1 VTYLVDDDR
10 RCLSPRKKKCS
21 SIRCS
26 LHIVPK
32 PDGSILVFRR
42 HNFIN
47 SSCCIAPKMTK
58 ALFQK
63 AQFESE
69 GTISE
74 MYYGVPIPGTT
85 DSQM

>member
-1 VTYLVDDDR
+1 
-10 RCLSPRKKKCS
+10 
-21 SIRCS
+21 
-26 LHIVPK
+26 
-32 PDGSILVFRR
+32 
-42 HNFIN
+42 
-47 SSCCIAPKMTK
+47 MTE